1 MDVQDG
7 DTSSQAVKRRLP
19 PEIKLKLAKVARL
32 AQASHGKIS
41 KELLNRLM
49 SILGHLIQLRTL
61 KRNLKVMINMGLSAK
76 QEKDDRFQQIK
87 KEVIEMIKM
96 RVPSPRSKG
105 FDQQV
110 GSSDDF
116 QEIGSEE
123 KGVLKRKFSM
133 GDEMEDKICDL
144 YDLYVDGL
152 EDDAGPQIRKLYAE
166 LAELWPNGSMD
177 NHGIKRAIC
186 RAKDRKRALYSRHK
200 DQEKI
205 KRKKLLTSRTEDAV
219 RVESSSIA
227 QPQYARER
235 PATDS
240 GTHGLTASSKPVPNT
255 TTAAVRM
262 PSPSVNGPS
271 LDKVKQEKVKISS
284 GNSLDDPRGVDGALP
299 KKKAKK
305 PELESGEAHFRP
317 EKLPSQQGEERQK
330 SYKQA
335 TAPPSHKSNLHQSGA
350 VTNFEQSS

>member
-1 MDVQDG
+1 MFSVAKFSCDIVCLHDSKIQSHWFLNLFSPFFCLLFG
-7 DTSSQAVKRRLP
+7 QLAANIAQIPICFTL
-19 PEIKLKLAKVARL
+19 KLKILF
-32 AQASHGKIS
+32 S
-41 KELLNRLM
+41 LLIDIGIFFYLM
-49 SILGHLIQLRTL
+49 
-61 KRNLKVMINMGLSAK
+61 
-76 QEKDDRFQQIK
+76 
-87 KEVIEMIKM
+87 
-96 RVPSPRSKG
+96 
-105 FDQQV
+105 
-110 GSSDDF
+110 
-116 QEIGSEE
+116 
-123 KGVLKRKFSM
+123 
-133 GDEMEDKICDL
+133 
-144 YDLYVDGL
+144 
-152 EDDAGPQIRKLYAE
+152 
-166 LAELWPNGSMD
+166 
-177 NHGIKRAIC
+177 
-186 RAKDRKRALYSRHK
+186 K

>member
-1 MDVQDG
+1 MVGKKIYKLLKVRNFWQVFSVAKFSCDIVCLHDSKIQSHWFLSLFSPFFCLLFG
-7 DTSSQAVKRRLP
+7 QLAANIAQIPICFTL
-19 PEIKLKLAKVARL
+19 KLKILF
-32 AQASHGKIS
+32 S
-41 KELLNRLM
+41 LLIDIGIFFYLM
-49 SILGHLIQLRTL
+49 
-61 KRNLKVMINMGLSAK
+61 
-76 QEKDDRFQQIK
+76 
-87 KEVIEMIKM
+87 
-96 RVPSPRSKG
+96 
-105 FDQQV
+105 
-110 GSSDDF
+110 
-116 QEIGSEE
+116 
-123 KGVLKRKFSM
+123 
-133 GDEMEDKICDL
+133 
-144 YDLYVDGL
+144 
-152 EDDAGPQIRKLYAE
+152 
-166 LAELWPNGSMD
+166 
-177 NHGIKRAIC
+177 
-186 RAKDRKRALYSRHK
+186 K